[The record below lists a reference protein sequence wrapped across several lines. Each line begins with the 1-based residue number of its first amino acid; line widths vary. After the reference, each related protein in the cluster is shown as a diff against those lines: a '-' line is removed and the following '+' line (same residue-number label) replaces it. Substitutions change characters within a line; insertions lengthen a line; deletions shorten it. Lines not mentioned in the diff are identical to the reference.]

1 MPSTIAVTVCW
12 NKASVCLG
20 LQSGVPFDVSKNS
33 KLGRSKSVV
42 NLDLEGASACWILVG
57 FLAAILGRFS
67 FSSATHTSTQECF
80 PPWRGAIWQPAGT
93 RRRVWDEVV
102 LPRPAGGR
110 ASSGMSVS
118 QIVPEQILLENLLKL
133 DD

>member
-20 LQSGVPFDVSKNS
+20 LQSRVPFDVSKNS

-80 PPWRGAIWQPAGT
+80 PPWRGAICNRPELGAAFGT
-93 RRRVWDEVV
+93 RLCCPGPPGGV
-102 LPRPAGGR
+102 LQVA
-110 ASSGMSVS
+110 
-118 QIVPEQILLENLLKL
+118 
-133 DD
+133 